1 MSGTE
6 AGVEVAGPVT
16 SFPWV
21 MGVRSGSLESV
32 VDDLGGVLVSV
43 DEVSWDSSMSRLIRS
58 CWPRGEAGACG
69 LVLAGVGPAAS
80 RSSSDRLSE
89 KVAELLA
96 DLVGEG
102 EGREG
107 AGSCRGGGAAW

>member
-1 MSGTE
+1 
-6 AGVEVAGPVT
+6 
-16 SFPWV
+16 

-32 VDDLGGVLVSV
+32 VEDLGGVLVSV
-43 DEVSWDSSMSRLIRS
+43 DEVSWDSSIRRLMRS
-58 CWPRGEAGACG
+58 CCAGGEAGTCG
-69 LVLAGVGPAAS
+69 LVLAEVGPAAS
-80 RSSSDRLSE
+80 KSSSERLSE

-102 EGREG
+102 VGREG